1 MNITR
6 NKKSVH
12 LSKFP
17 IYNFNCLNMSLEKK
31 MNFVKIIIS
40 LVHSLRK
47 KHGLRVRQILSEV
60 LLIDFNRDL
69 KFNLLDFH
77 KVILSEINVKK
88 IKYVKSSSLV
98 LSKKIKFNFRN
109 SGKIYGI
116 YVKEFLLIFKKIS
129 FNFVNFFEKNYYFL
143 FRLKNKFIKI
153 SLANILI
160 YSKYIDK
167 FSIISKNSITIGLNI
182 NISLLLKKHGFI
194 RDFISKIQNIRKKMM
209 LSVQSKIKI
218 LISLDNSFLCNFIIK
233 NSLYICNEV
242 QSERLELTN
251 EILKNVDFISFS
263 NTILNFEIK
272 LSKF

>member
-251 EILKNVDFISFS
+251 EILKNVDFISFN

>member
-1 MNITR
+1 
-6 NKKSVH
+6 
-12 LSKFP
+12 
-17 IYNFNCLNMSLEKK
+17 
-31 MNFVKIIIS
+31 
-40 LVHSLRK
+40 
-47 KHGLRVRQILSEV
+47 
-60 LLIDFNRDL
+60 
-69 KFNLLDFH
+69 
-77 KVILSEINVKK
+77 
-88 IKYVKSSSLV
+88 
-98 LSKKIKFNFRN
+98 
-109 SGKIYGI
+109 
-116 YVKEFLLIFKKIS
+116 
-129 FNFVNFFEKNYYFL
+129 
-143 FRLKNKFIKI
+143 
-153 SLANILI
+153 LANILI

-251 EILKNVDFISFS
+251 KILKNVDFISFN